1 MSYILVVAV
10 TAAIFS
16 TVTVSLN
23 IVAGYAGQPNL
34 GQSAIFGIGAYF
46 TAVLASNHG
55 MSFLPNLVVSAVMA
69 AVAGALVGA
78 ISLRLREDFFAIVT
92 VGLNFVVVAMFQTI
106 PFFGGATGIYSIP
119 LPVLFGREFG
129 NEEFLITA
137 LVLLAFV
144 SWVSWAIN
152 RSWLGGMLLTISEDE
167 LVASSLGAPVAK
179 YKGVAFVVSSACA
192 GLAGSLYA
200 YFLSAVTPETF
211 GFIGSLTIMAM
222 LIIGG
227 NGTIRGSIVG
237 AVLLTLIPELFRF
250 ASEYR
255 ILIFGLV
262 LVLVLRFQPQ
272 GLVGDQSWFARQVGR
287 VLPRR
292 GLTPTGKV
300 GEQ

>member
-1 MSYILVVAV
+1 MSYILVIAV
-10 TAAIFS
+10 TAAIFAS
-16 TVTVSLN
+16 ATVSLN

-46 TAVLASNHG
+46 TAVLTSTYGWSFWLALPASG
-55 MSFLPNLVVSAVMA
+55 VA
-69 AVAGALVGA
+69 AAIAGAVVGA
-78 ISLRLREDFFAIVT
+78 ISLRLKEDFFAIVT

-119 LPVLFGREFG
+119 LPEAFGTPFG
-129 NEEFLITA
+129 NEEFLGMA
-137 LVLLAFV
+137 LLLLALICV
-144 SWVSWAIN
+144 VSWAIR

-167 LVASSLGAPVAK
+167 LVASALGAPVAK
-179 YKGVAFVVSSACA
+179 YKGIAFVISSACA

-200 YFLSAVTPETF
+200 TFLSAVTPETF
-211 GFIGSLTIMAM
+211 GFIGSVTIMAM

-227 NGTIRGSIVG
+227 NGTIRGAMVG

-255 ILIFGLV
+255 ILIFGLI

-272 GLVGDQSWFARQVGR
+272 GLVGDGSWVARQAVRLRPSRKGATR
-287 VLPRR
+287 
-292 GLTPTGKV
+292 
-300 GEQ
+300 

>member
-1 MSYILVVAV
+1 MSYLLVVAV
-10 TAAIFS
+10 TATLFA

-46 TAVLASNHG
+46 TAVLAANHG
-55 MSFLPNLVVSAVMA
+55 VPFWLNLLA
-69 AVAGALVGA
+69 AALTAGVAGALVGA

-92 VGLNFVVVAMFQTI
+92 VGLNFVVVAMFQTV

-119 LPVLFGREFG
+119 LPEVFGRPFG
-129 NEEFLITA
+129 NPEFLISSLLLLA
-137 LVLLAFV
+137 LVCWV
-144 SWVSWAIN
+144 SWVIR
-152 RSWLGGMLLTISEDE
+152 RSWFGGMLLTLSEDE
-167 LVASSLGAPVAK
+167 LVASSLGAPVAR
-179 YKGVAFVVSSACA
+179 YKGLAFVISSACA

-211 GFIGSLTIMAM
+211 GFIGSITIMAM

-227 NGTIRGSIVG
+227 TATIRGAIVG

-250 ASEYR
+250 ASDYR

-272 GLVGDQSWFARQVGR
+272 GLVGQGSLLARKAA
-287 VLPRR
+287 LLRR
-292 GLTPTGKV
+292 ERMVEKEPV
-300 GEQ
+300 R

>member
-1 MSYILVVAV
+1 MSYILVIAV
-10 TAAIFS
+10 TAAIFAS
-16 TVTVSLN
+16 ATVSLN

-46 TAVLASNHG
+46 TAVLTSTYNWSFWLALPASG
-55 MSFLPNLVVSAVMA
+55 VA
-69 AVAGALVGA
+69 AAIAGAVVGA
-78 ISLRLREDFFAIVT
+78 ISLRLKEDFFAIVT

-119 LPVLFGREFG
+119 LPEAFGRPFG
-129 NEEFLITA
+129 NEEFLVMA
-137 LVLLAFV
+137 LFLLALICV
-144 SWVSWAIN
+144 VSWAIR

-167 LVASSLGAPVAK
+167 LVASALGAPVAK
-179 YKGVAFVVSSACA
+179 YKGIAFVISSACA

-200 YFLSAVTPETF
+200 TFLSAVTPETF
-211 GFIGSLTIMAM
+211 GFIGSVTIMAM

-227 NGTIRGSIVG
+227 SGTIRGAIAG

-255 ILIFGLV
+255 ILIFGLI

-272 GLVGDQSWFARQVGR
+272 GLLGNGSWLARLALRLVPSRKGAIR
-287 VLPRR
+287 
-292 GLTPTGKV
+292 
-300 GEQ
+300 

>member
-10 TAAIFS
+10 TALIFAS
-16 TVTVSLN
+16 LTVSLN
-23 IVAGYAGQPNL
+23 MVAGYAGQPNL

-46 TAVLASNHG
+46 SAVLATNYG
-55 MSFLPNLVVSAVMA
+55 APFWVALLVSALA
-69 AVAGALVGA
+69 AALAGAFVGA

-119 LPVLFGREFG
+119 LPEVFGRTFG
-129 NEEFLITA
+129 NEEFFVA
-137 LVLLAFV
+137 SLLLLGFV
-144 SWVSWAIN
+144 YWTSWAIR

-167 LVASSLGAPVAK
+167 LVAAALGAPVAR
-179 YKGVAFVVSSACA
+179 YKGVVFVISSACA
-192 GLAGSLYA
+192 GLAGALYA

-211 GFIGSLTIMAM
+211 GFIGSVTIMAM

-227 NGTIRGSIVG
+227 NGTIRGAIVG

-250 ASEYR
+250 ASDYR

-272 GLVGDQSWFARQVGR
+272 GLVGDGSLLACVVSR
-287 VLPRR
+287 VMPHRKEVTR
-292 GLTPTGKV
+292 
-300 GEQ
+300 

>member
-1 MSYILVVAV
+1 MSYVLVVAV
-10 TAAIFS
+10 TAAIFAS
-16 TVTVSLN
+16 ATVSLN

-46 TAVLASNHG
+46 TAVLTSTYGLSFWLALLASG
-55 MSFLPNLVVSAVMA
+55 A
-69 AVAGALVGA
+69 AAALAGVFVGA
-78 ISLRLREDFFAIVT
+78 ISLRLKEDFFAIVT

-119 LPVLFGREFG
+119 LPEVFGRSFG
-129 NEEFLITA
+129 NEEFLVVA
-137 LVLLAFV
+137 LLLLAFV
-144 SWVSWAIN
+144 GIVSWAIR

-179 YKGVAFVVSSACA
+179 YKGVAFVISSACA

-200 YFLSAVTPETF
+200 TFLSAVTPETF
-211 GFIGSLTIMAM
+211 GFIGSVTIMAM

-227 NGTIRGSIVG
+227 NGTIRGAIVG

-250 ASEYR
+250 ASSYR
-255 ILIFGLV
+255 ILIFGLI

-272 GLVGDQSWFARQVGR
+272 GLVGDGSWLARQAGR
-287 VLPRR
+287 LVPSR
-292 GLTPTGKV
+292 K
-300 GEQ
+300 GEAR

>member
-10 TAAIFS
+10 TAAIFAS
-16 TVTVSLN
+16 ATVSLN

-46 TAVLASNHG
+46 TAVLTSSYG
-55 MSFLPNLVVSAVMA
+55 LSFWLALPVSGVA
-69 AVAGALVGA
+69 AAIAGVFVGA
-78 ISLRLREDFFAIVT
+78 ISLRLKEDFFAIVT

-119 LPVLFGREFG
+119 LPELFGRSFG
-129 NEEFLITA
+129 NEEFLVVA
-137 LVLLAFV
+137 LLLLALICI
-144 SWVSWAIN
+144 VSWAIR

-167 LVASSLGAPVAK
+167 LVASALGAPVAK
-179 YKGVAFVVSSACA
+179 YKGIAFVISSACA

-200 YFLSAVTPETF
+200 TFLSAVTPETF
-211 GFIGSLTIMAM
+211 GFIGSVTIMAM

-227 NGTIRGSIVG
+227 NGTIRGAIVG

-255 ILIFGLV
+255 ILIFGLI

-272 GLVGDQSWFARQVGR
+272 GLVGDGSWLARQTVRLMPSRKGA
-287 VLPRR
+287 
-292 GLTPTGKV
+292 TN
-300 GEQ
+300 E

>member
-1 MSYILVVAV
+1 MSYLLVVAV
-10 TAAIFS
+10 TAAIFAS
-16 TVTVSLN
+16 ATVSLN
-23 IVAGYAGQPNL
+23 IVAGFAGQPNL

-46 TAVLASNHG
+46 TAVLAATYG
-55 MSFLPNLVVSAVMA
+55 AGFWLTLAVSGAVA

-78 ISLRLREDFFAIVT
+78 VSLRLREDFFAIVT

-119 LPVLFGREFG
+119 LPEVFGRSFG
-129 NEEFLITA
+129 NEEFLLAALLLLA
-137 LVLLAFV
+137 LVCWA
-144 SWVSWAIN
+144 SWAIQ
-152 RSWLGGMLLTISEDE
+152 RSWFGGMLLTLSGDE
-167 LVASSLGAPVAK
+167 LVAASLGAPVARF
-179 YKGVAFVVSSACA
+179 KGIAFVISSAFA
-192 GLAGSLYA
+192 GFAGSLYA

-211 GFIGSLTIMAM
+211 GFIGSVTIMAM

-227 NGTIRGSIVG
+227 NGTIRGAVAG

-272 GLVGDQSWFARQVGR
+272 GLIGDGSTLARLAGS
-287 VLPRR
+287 LGWGGTRR
-292 GLTPTGKV
+292 G
-300 GEQ
+300 EAAR